1 MAKDILT
8 FGDAE
13 YYSGRAD
20 MQRVYYK
27 GVEVGALITYKNT
40 YEERFCSIEL
50 RRKTCIAIQDEYKVT
65 KDKLLVETAET
76 NRYYVL
82 RLELVDAKK
91 YCDLISLAAK
101 IYKRLRPIV
110 CKQCGKTLFYT
121 DAETDGAAGAFE
133 AQKYGVIYKI
143 PFLYNPKVTSA
154 FFCNKVCNNKWFAKN
169 SDKKAQDEANA
180 FLAKCR
186 KEMPKAIAGAMKG
199 ASTLYSMLLE
209 MKQSVDGGKRF
220 AEIVNNKKKR
230 EEFIKEFIAKNKQT
244 KLFTLHKN
252 K

>member
-13 YYSGRAD
+13 YYSNRVN

-27 GVEVGALITYKNT
+27 AVEVGALITYKST
-40 YEERFCSIEL
+40 IKEYFCSIEL
-50 RRKTCIAIQDEYKVT
+50 RHKTCIAIQNKYKAT
-65 KDKLLVETAET
+65 KDKLSIEAAET
-76 NRYYVL
+76 NGYYEL
-82 RLELVDAKK
+82 LLELVDAKK
-91 YCDLISLAAK
+91 YCDLMSLAAK

-133 AQKYGVIYKI
+133 AKQYGVIYKI
-143 PFLYNPKVTSA
+143 PFLYNPQVTSA
-154 FFCNKVCNNKWFAKN
+154 FFCNKTCNNKWFAEN

-180 FLAKCR
+180 SLAKYR
-186 KEMPKAIAGAMKG
+186 EEMPKAIAGAMKG
-199 ASTLYSMLLE
+199 ATTLYSMFVE
-209 MKQSVDGGKRF
+209 MKQSIDGSKRF
-220 AEIVNNKKKR
+220 AEIVNDEKKR

-244 KLFTLHKN
+244 KLP
-252 K
+252 